1 MTRQILTN
9 ATIIL
14 PRGTVHG
21 SVVIEGDRI
30 AEISPT
36 HRYADGLDLDG
47 QFLIPGVIDIHT
59 DYMEKELN
67 PRPSASFPLA
77 MAFHFMDVRAI
88 ACGLT
93 TVLGA
98 ARISNDEESQTRIS
112 TWRGDGLALARAY
125 RELSRDALARHLIH
139 LRWNPNFEPV
149 EQILEEL
156 AGIESIGNLVY
167 NDAVPGE
174 RQFRQANEERI
185 VAFAARQNLSLDEA
199 RVQWEARRDALRK
212 VNSRPKVKAA
222 LAGRIPLG
230 SHDDTTVE
238 HVDEA
243 FEAGATLSE
252 MPCTLEAARRARELG
267 MMVCM
272 GAPNYFRGSS
282 HCGNLSCRDAMA
294 EGLVD
299 ILCSDFHFPSMLG
312 STVQMMQEGMEP
324 SAAVNLITLNAAR
337 HLRRDA
343 DLGSIDVGKKAD
355 LVAFWPR
362 DISPP
367 SRRCGSTAW
376 CGSAPTP
383 RVGSARTRCRTRVS
397 PDACETRMLLAPGL
411 GAGDRRTQ
419 TDRQQRDPRV
429 VLPAGRRRTRRG
441 DGGNGITQSNRE
453 TENERRCGR
462 RLASPAVTW
471 TEEPAQHKPGDRT
484 GL

>member
-1 MTRQILTN
+1 MPRQILTN
-9 ATIIL
+9 ANIVL
-14 PRGTVHG
+14 PHRTVHG
-21 SVVIEGDRI
+21 SVIIDGDRI
-30 AEISPT
+30 AEINST
-36 HRYADGLDLDG
+36 HRYAEGVDLDG

-112 TWRGDGLALARAY
+112 IWRGDGLALAKSY
-125 RELSRDALARHLIH
+125 RELSRTALARHLIH

-149 EQILEEL
+149 EEILEEL
-156 AGIESIGNLVY
+156 RSLESIGNLVY

-174 RQFRQANEERI
+174 RQFRGVNEERI
-185 VAFAARQNLSLDEA
+185 QAFASRQNLPIDEA
-199 RVQWEARRDALRK
+199 RVQWQARREALRK
-212 VNSRPKVKAA
+212 INSRLKVKAA
-222 LAGRIPLG
+222 LAGQIPLG

-238 HVDEA
+238 HVEEA

-252 MPCTLEAARRARELG
+252 MPCTLEAARRAKELG

-312 STVQMMQEGMEP
+312 SVVKMMHEHMEP
-324 SAAVNLITLNAAR
+324 SAAINLMTLNAAR
-337 HLRRDA
+337 YLRRDK
-343 DLGSIDVGKKAD
+343 DLGSIEVGKKAD
-355 LVAFWPR
+355 LVAFSPR
-362 DISPP
+362 ESFAAVTHVWVDGQVRLRADSSRIAAIGNVEVEIRNSNSRNQSSPP
-367 SRRCGSTAW
+367 DSQVV
-376 CGSAPTP
+376 PTP
-383 RVGSARTRCRTRVS
+383 S
-397 PDACETRMLLAPGL
+397 
-411 GAGDRRTQ
+411 
-419 TDRQQRDPRV
+419 
-429 VLPAGRRRTRRG
+429 
-441 DGGNGITQSNRE
+441 
-453 TENERRCGR
+453 
-462 RLASPAVTW
+462 
-471 TEEPAQHKPGDRT
+471 
-484 GL
+484 